1 MYEKYEATVFNK
13 KNLYR
18 KNEGEILSFEHAKS
32 QLEKLNI
39 DLNTDIEKVLST
51 SKDFNNEIEN
61 INKDFKNLQ
70 DRVSKIRNAE
80 KKIDEILGIKEKVTQ
95 KTVNKDMER

>member
-1 MYEKYEATVFNK
+1 MDGWLIYYIQK
-13 KNLYR
+13 KWRRNTFLWT
-18 KNEGEILSFEHAKS
+18 LKS

-39 DLNTDIEKVLST
+39 DLNTVIEKVLST

-61 INKDFKNLQ
+61 INKYFKNLQ

-95 KTVNKDMER
+95 KTVNKDIER